1 MIIKKLI
8 EVNRHACDNI
18 AGLEDALQNA
28 EVVDEKSK
36 VNFGNLCIALRGFRM
51 VADATEAILINE
63 NVLKGDDGNFY
74 QKVEEDFYQKVEE
87 EIPDTKSMP
96 GSDFDADT
104 PCKASK
110 IKADE

>member
-1 MIIKKLI
+1 MAHPKRSKIMIIKKLI

-28 EVVDEKSK
+28 EVVDEKAK
-36 VNFGNLCIALRGFRM
+36 VNFGNLCVALRGFRM

-74 QKVEEDFYQKVEE
+74 QKVEEEV
-87 EIPDTKSMP
+87 PDTKNMP
-96 GSDFDADT
+96 GSDFDVDAQ
-104 PCKASK
+104 K
-110 IKADE
+110 IKANE